1 MKTGICG
8 QTRKVSQKGK
18 IPFGVSF
25 PLCISAKTNRHNG
38 WFLMLS
44 EQNFAGCA
52 SIHTRTQPPPRHR
65 AMACVKIVRIQGFT
79 EPAQSL

>member
-18 IPFGVSF
+18 IPFGASF

-38 WFLMLS
+38 WFNGVRAAFSLAVRRLMPARKLR
-44 EQNFAGCA
+44 
-52 SIHTRTQPPPRHR
+52 RTAEPR
-65 AMACVKIVRIQGFT
+65 
-79 EPAQSL
+79 PA